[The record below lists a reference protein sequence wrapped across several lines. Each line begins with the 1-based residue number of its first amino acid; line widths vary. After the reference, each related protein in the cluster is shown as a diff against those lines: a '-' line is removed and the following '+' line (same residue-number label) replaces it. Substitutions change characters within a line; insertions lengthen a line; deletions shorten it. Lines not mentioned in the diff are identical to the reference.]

1 MAGLHLENQV
11 GLGGTA
17 SRRLSPAG
25 TDRRVDA
32 MLAKLILERK
42 IKLVGGVDAMFAY
55 ALSERALSRDVR

>member
-1 MAGLHLENQV
+1 
-11 GLGGTA
+11 
-17 SRRLSPAG
+17 
-25 TDRRVDA
+25 VDA